1 MRNKS
6 YVSTAVCA
14 VIFGLGLQ
22 GCGGGGGDSQS
33 ATPDALTDVEL
44 SGSVGD
50 GPLVGAQ
57 LTIFSSSGEVL
68 STGTSDQS
76 AGYTVQLKTKGKYY
90 PLVIDATGGTD
101 IVTNLAPTFP
111 LESAATA
118 PRNKVIA
125 NLNPFTTLAI
135 STARQM
141 GGALNSNDIDSA
153 LSTVVAEFNSGLD
166 TLAGTGPMSTPID
179 DANLAEIVKSSE
191 TLAEIFRR
199 TNTIVVGARGA
210 STVADVIKALGGD
223 LTDGRFDGQGRGSA
237 DAFVSAVAVLVSAQV
252 YIEAMTNTLQ
262 EGGQSVMSNL
272 DQAINKLA
280 SQPMTAPTASLPVTP
295 DMIRKAKNG
304 VAAALAIAPSAE
316 LQGVAA
322 ALDSVSA
329 GMLPA
334 EVAAILPGSAS
345 AAFGPA
351 LTRITSA
358 LASDV
363 ETVNTTGSTGVPPG
377 GPSPDPNTA
386 PTITGSP
393 PAAAVAGVQYT
404 FTPSASDTDGDAL
417 TFSIQNKPAWATFS
431 DTTGTLSGTPA
442 STDVG
447 VFEGIQIGVT
457 DGQASASLA
466 AFSITVSTVNHPPT
480 ISGTPPTTVLE
491 GTAYRFQPTASDTDG
506 DALTF
511 SIQNKPAW
519 ATFSASTGALAGTPG
534 AGDVGTYAN
543 VTITVSD
550 GQMSSSLP
558 AFGIDVS
565 AVATGSV
572 TLTWTAPTQNTDGSP
587 LLDLSGYKI
596 YWGTASGNYQSSVTL
611 NNPGLT
617 TYVVENLTSGTYYFS
632 ASAFNSSGVESS
644 LSNEASKAV
653 P

>member
-1 MRNKS
+1 MRYES
-6 YVSTAVCA
+6 YGSTAVCA

-22 GCGGGGGDSQS
+22 GCSGGGGDSQS
-33 ATPDALTDVEL
+33 ATADVLTDVEL

-68 STGTSDQS
+68 STDTSDQS

-90 PLVIDATGGTD
+90 PLIVDATGGTD
-101 IVTNLAPTFP
+101 IVTNLAPTFA

-118 PRNKVIA
+118 PRNKGVA

-135 STARQM
+135 GTARQM
-141 GGALNSNDIDSA
+141 GGSLNSNNIDSA

-166 TLAGTGPMSTPID
+166 TLASTGPMSTPID
-179 DANLAEIVKSSE
+179 DSNLAEIIKSSE

-199 TNTIVVGARGA
+199 TNTIVVAARGA

-223 LTDGRFDGQGRGSA
+223 LADGRFDGQGRGSA

-252 YIEAMTNTLQ
+252 YTEAMTNTLQ
-262 EGGQSVMSNL
+262 EGGHSITANL
-272 DQAINKLA
+272 DAAVNKLA

-295 DMIRKAKNG
+295 DMIDRAKRG
-304 VAAALAIAPSAE
+304 VAAALAIAPSTE
-316 LQGVAA
+316 LQSVAA
-322 ALDSVSA
+322 ALGNVRA

-334 EVAAILPGSAS
+334 EVAVILPGTASAS
-345 AAFGPA
+345 FGPA
-351 LTRITSA
+351 LTRITSE
-358 LASDV
+358 LAADI
-363 ETVNTTGSTGVPPG
+363 ETVNITGSTGVPPG
-377 GPSPDPNTA
+377 GTSPDTNTA

-393 PAAAVAGVQYT
+393 PTAAVAGVQYT
-404 FTPSASDTDGDAL
+404 FTPSASDTDGDVL
-417 TFSIQNKPAWATFS
+417 TFSIQNKPVWATFS
-431 DTTGTLSGTPA
+431 GTTGTLRGTPA

-447 VFEGIQIGVT
+447 VFEGIQISVT

-466 AFSITVSTVNHPPT
+466 AFSITVSTVNHPPL

-491 GTAYRFQPTASDTDG
+491 GTTYRFQPTASDADG

-519 ATFSASTGALAGTPG
+519 ATFSAGTGLLQGTPG
-534 AGDVGTYAN
+534 VGDVGTYAN

-550 GQMSSSLP
+550 GQLSSSLP
-558 AFGIDVS
+558 AFGIAVS

-572 TLTWTAPTQNTDGSP
+572 TLTWSAPTQNTDGSP

-596 YWGTASGNYQSSVTL
+596 YWGTASGSYENSVTL

-617 TYVVENLTSGTYYFS
+617 TYVVENLTGGTYYF
-632 ASAFNSSGVESS
+632 AATAINSSGVESS